1 MPIPMPIPSAHDES
15 GAPART
21 VDPTRAPGPAA
32 GRMRVACLLIPDL
45 PLQAALRAEPEQ
57 ADRPLVV
64 TTGPGPRAEI
74 LSASREAVRGGVQLG
89 QSLRQARAV
98 QPELEVRIASPVL
111 ERAARAALLDVA
123 LSLSPRA
130 ETVARSGGHF
140 AAEGAVLLDATGISA
155 LHESESR
162 FASVLHA
169 RAARAGLHG
178 FVALAA
184 SRGLARLAARQLAY
198 TAYAATDTPADDAP
212 RRAHAPETTRIVAPK
227 KELSFLAPLPID
239 LLDPDDETAE
249 MLSRFGIHRIRD
261 LLGLSR
267 RDLAARAG
275 PGILSLVARARGE
288 EIEPPIEAPRG
299 GALEEGIDLESPL
312 ENLEPLAFVLRGLVS
327 RLTERLSLRALG
339 CGELRASL
347 RFERG
352 GCDERR
358 IALASPT
365 QNERVLLRLLRQA
378 LESKPPAAAI
388 DGVTLVCEGL
398 PLRREQLDLFRP
410 RGPDPNR
417 LDQALAELGSICG
430 SERVGSPDVLD
441 DHRPDAFTLRPFTG
455 RTSELARPAKN
466 ASKNEDDPKPTGSVS
481 PRTRAQHAPAG
492 AAPTA
497 RRSAARLMLRA
508 VRPPARAEVRIEG
521 GRPVFLRSAVS
532 RGEIV
537 EIAGPWRTTGHWW
550 SETGH
555 FATDHYDA
563 QISDGSVVR
572 LCFDWRR
579 NEWQVDGLYD

>member
-1 MPIPMPIPSAHDES
+1 M
-15 GAPART
+15 
-21 VDPTRAPGPAA
+21 
-32 GRMRVACLLIPDL
+32 ACLLIPDL

-57 ADRPLVV
+57 AGRPLVV

-74 LSASREAVRGGVQLG
+74 LSVSREAARGGVQPG

-98 QPELEVRIASPVL
+98 LPDLEVRIASPVL
-111 ERAARAALLDVA
+111 ERAAGAALLDVA

-130 ETVARSGGHF
+130 ETAQRSGGVF
-140 AAEGAVLLDATGISA
+140 AAEGAVLLDATGITA

-162 FASVLHA
+162 FASILHA

-198 TAYAATDTPADDAP
+198 DARSGDDSDHTARSTI
-212 RRAHAPETTRIVAPK
+212 APETTRIVAPGR
-227 KELSFLAPLPID
+227 ELAFLGPLPVD

-249 MLSRFGIHRIRD
+249 ALTRFGIHRIRD
-261 LLGLSR
+261 LLGLPR
-267 RDLAARAG
+267 RDLAARVG
-275 PGILSLVARARGE
+275 PGILSLIARARGE

-299 GALEEGIDLESPL
+299 NALEEGIDLESPL
-312 ENLEPLAFVLRGLVS
+312 ANLEPLTFVLRGLVS
-327 RLTERLSLRALG
+327 RMTERLSLRALG
-339 CGELRASL
+339 CGELRLSL
-347 RFERG
+347 RFEG
-352 GCDERR
+352 GGHDERR

-365 QNERVLLRLLRQA
+365 GDERIVLRLLRQA

-417 LDQALAELGSICG
+417 LDQTLAELGSICG
-430 SERVGSPDVLD
+430 SERVGSPALLD
-441 DHRPDAFTLRPFTG
+441 DHRPDAFALQPFTG
-455 RTSELARPAKN
+455 RTTGRTSPAARRSQGNSGRADGVSSLTRPRH
-466 ASKNEDDPKPTGSVS
+466 SPTDESPSGS
-481 PRTRAQHAPAG
+481 
-492 AAPTA
+492 
-497 RRSAARLMLRA
+497 RSAARLTLRA

-521 GRPVFLRSAVS
+521 GRPTFLRSAVS

-537 EIAGPWRTTGHWW
+537 EIAGPWRTTGFWW
-550 SETGH
+550 SETSH
-555 FATDHYDA
+555 FAADHYDA

-572 LCFDWRR
+572 LRFDWRR